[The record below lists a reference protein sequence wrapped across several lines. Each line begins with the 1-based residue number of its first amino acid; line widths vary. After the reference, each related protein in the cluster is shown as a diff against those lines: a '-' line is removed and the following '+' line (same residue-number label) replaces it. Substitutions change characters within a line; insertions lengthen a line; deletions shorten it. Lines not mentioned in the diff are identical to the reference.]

1 MPGLL
6 AGGATMGP
14 KRGLLVMVWRLR
26 RATRRY
32 GLAGTI
38 REALRLLR
46 TRRAGEAARKRS
58 LDFDRRHGTDTAG
71 IVRLGALEIE
81 SPNRDLGVRY
91 QPSDPEDFR
100 SLVEALPFDLTDYV
114 FVDLGSGK
122 GRILLLASEF
132 PFRGV
137 VGVEFAHELNEVAE
151 RNIALSANHRRR
163 CHDVRTVTADAAEYV
178 LPEGPLVLY
187 LYNPF
192 APEILRRILEHNR
205 GSLES
210 GSRPVYVLITGA
222 RELVEVLE
230 GAGFERLRSGGE
242 GEGRGI
248 FAFADAPG
256 ARARP
261 KSEPRAP
268 EGECFDGQ
276 DIEHI
281 GKNNW
286 SDSRRS
292 WTSAPARPSRLLRI
306 AIKLHLVVPED
317 SYWDWEDGPN
327 GEM

>member
-1 MPGLL
+1 
-6 AGGATMGP
+6 
-14 KRGLLVMVWRLR
+14 MVWRLR

-38 REALRLLR
+38 REAVRLLR
-46 TRRAGEAARKRS
+46 SRRAGEAARRRS

-91 QPSDPEDFR
+91 QPSDPDDFR

-132 PFRGV
+132 PFRRV
-137 VGVEFAHELNEVAE
+137 VGVEFSPELNEVAQ
-151 RNIALSANHRRR
+151 RNIALSTNHRRR

-192 APEILRRILEHNR
+192 APEILRRLLERNR

-222 RELVEVLE
+222 RELVEVVE
-230 GAGFERLRSGGE
+230 GVGFERLRSGGE
-242 GEGRGI
+242 GEGRGV
-248 FAFADAPG
+248 FAFADAPAG
-256 ARARP
+256 HARP
-261 KSEPRAP
+261 KSEPPPRGC
-268 EGECFDGQ
+268 EGERVL
-276 DIEHI
+276 
-281 GKNNW
+281 
-286 SDSRRS
+286 RR
-292 WTSAPARPSRLLRI
+292 AR
-306 AIKLHLVVPED
+306 H
-317 SYWDWEDGPN
+317 
-327 GEM
+327 